1 MIARQYFKQVP
12 IHGNL
17 ASRYC
22 FFNGGTKALAFFL
35 KQISTLNLKST
46 FHHKKSLDSLFLPAD
61 FIAAHKH
68 ILNKN
73 RYIVESERFAFA
85 FDSLFRILR
94 KFLIQ

>member
-61 FIAAHKH
+61 FIAAHNIYQIKTD
-68 ILNKN
+68 ISWRVK
-73 RYIVESERFAFA
+73 
-85 FDSLFRILR
+85 DSLSLLIR
-94 KFLIQ
+94 FLEY